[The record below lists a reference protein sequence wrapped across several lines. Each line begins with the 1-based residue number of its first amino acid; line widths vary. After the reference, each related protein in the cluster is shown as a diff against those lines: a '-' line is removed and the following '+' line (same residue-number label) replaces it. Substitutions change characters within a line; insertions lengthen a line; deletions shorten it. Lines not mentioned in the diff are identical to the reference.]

1 MCFTRP
7 RFCPFRLTY
16 WLRRFLNSVR
26 LTLLVSVRK
35 PQLAGWPRNTRS
47 NSIPPLYVLC
57 GLRLPTVSNDLYFFR
72 TSLVSFT
79 SNGYALPFSY
89 TELSCRTLPEPL
101 HQLRYPPRTSQRNVH
116 LYLLLTSPCSHRSYL
131 ISSLSLT
138 FILCFVTPPDS
149 VLHMLLIPHPFPSK
163 TLPFVPSI
171 PTQTLANRYPHST
184 FHLSHLRL
192 LSTS

>member
-1 MCFTRP
+1 MPPFGNPNSLAGRAKPVATLSLRSTYFAACVYP
-7 RFCPFRLTY
+7 PFRMICTS
-16 WLRRFLNSVR
+16 SV
-26 LTLLVSVRK
+26 L
-35 PQLAGWPRNTRS
+35 
-47 NSIPPLYVLC
+47 
-57 GLRLPTVSNDLYFFR
+57 
-72 TSLVSFT
+72 SL

-101 HQLRYPPRTSQRNVH
+101 RQLRYPPCTSQRNVH

-163 TLPFVPSI
+163 TLPFVSSI

>member
-1 MCFTRP
+1 MLAGRATPLATRSLRSTYFAACVYP
-7 RFCPFRLTY
+7 PFRTICTSFVLP
-16 WLRRFLNSVR
+16 
-26 LTLLVSVRK
+26 LV
-35 PQLAGWPRNTRS
+35 PF
-47 NSIPPLYVLC
+47 I
-57 GLRLPTVSNDLYFFR
+57 
-72 TSLVSFT
+72 

-89 TELSCRTLPEPL
+89 AELSCRTLPEPL
-101 HQLRYPPRTSQRNVH
+101 HQLRYPPCTYQRNVH
-116 LYLLLTSPCSHRSYL
+116 LYLLLTAPCSHRSYL

>member
-35 PQLAGWPRNTRS
+35 PHLAVWTRNTLS

-72 TSLVSFT
+72 TSLVTFT
-79 SNGYALPFSY
+79 YNGYALPFSY

-116 LYLLLTSPCSHRSYL
+116 FYLLLTSPCSHRSYL

-138 FILCFVTPPDS
+138 FILCFVTPPDTPLYMPS
-149 VLHMLLIPHPFPSK
+149 TSHPFPSK
-163 TLPFVPSI
+163 SLRNPYPNTGQSI
-171 PTQTLANRYPHST
+171 PTLD
-184 FHLSHLRL
+184 LSFISPSSPFYL
-192 LSTS
+192 LKLH